1 MQERINNLNQWGGQA
16 SLGAVIN
23 REIQAFNLLEGEL
36 KKDNF
41 EGAYKILTDLKQDIM
56 EAKAQEDMAIE
67 AMTQLNIEAE
77 TDELEPEEYSW
88 TTFIGAMSAIGLAA
102 SATYYKLMNRKS
114 EEKVL
119 FNNVVKEQKSKT
131 SAEKLLV

>member
-41 EGAYKILTDLKQDIM
+41 EGAYKILTDLKQDIT
-56 EAKAQEDMAIE
+56 EAKAQED
-67 AMTQLNIEAE
+67 
-77 TDELEPEEYSW
+77 
-88 TTFIGAMSAIGLAA
+88 LA
-102 SATYYKLMNRKS
+102 L
-114 EEKVL
+114 
-119 FNNVVKEQKSKT
+119 
-131 SAEKLLV
+131 